1 MLNQHTVVI
10 TGASSGF
17 GRLTAEAF
25 LSKGWRVY
33 GGVRNVDDRNAAAAE
48 ALRASGAMV
57 IELDVTDDASVQTA
71 AKLVLDDVNAV
82 DVLIN
87 NAGSGYFGIAEAFT
101 PEAFKRQFDVNF
113 FGPLRVNRAFL
124 PSMRDRRS
132 GLLVFVSSI
141 LGRFVVPFGGPYI
154 SSKWALEAVAEI
166 SSYELAPFGIDVA
179 IVEPGAYPTEISGK
193 FTGADDSA
201 RVASYGDFTRYS
213 DILTAAFAQER
224 EGRDAADIARAVV
237 RLAEMPAGER
247 PLRTPVP
254 ENRAL
259 DASNAA
265 VASFQHEMLQRYGLQ
280 NLIPNGVDG
289 RDSKLVKSD

>member
-1 MLNQHTVVI
+1 VLNQHTAVI
-10 TGASSGF
+10 TGAGSGF

-25 LSKGWRVY
+25 VSKGWRVY
-33 GGVRNVDDRNAAAAE
+33 AGVRNADGRNATAAKT
-48 ALRASGAMV
+48 LRASGATV
-57 IELDVTDDASVQTA
+57 IDLDVTDDASVQTA

-82 DVLIN
+82 DVLVN

-101 PEAFKRQFDVNF
+101 PEAFERQFDVNF
-113 FGPLRVNRAFL
+113 FGALRVNRAFL

-132 GLLVFVSSI
+132 GLVVFVSSI

-154 SSKWALEAVAEI
+154 ASKWALEAVAEI
-166 SSYELAPFGIDVA
+166 SSYELAPFGVDVA

-213 DILTAAFAQER
+213 DVLTAAFAQEK
-224 EGRDAADIARAVV
+224 EGRDAGDVARAVV
-237 RLAEMPAGER
+237 HLAEMPAGER

-254 ENRAL
+254 ENPAL
-259 DASNAA
+259 DVSNAA
-265 VASFQHEMLQRYGLQ
+265 AASLQYEMLQRYGLQ
-280 NLIPNGVDG
+280 KLLPTVVAG
-289 RDSKLVKSD
+289 RDSKSNRG